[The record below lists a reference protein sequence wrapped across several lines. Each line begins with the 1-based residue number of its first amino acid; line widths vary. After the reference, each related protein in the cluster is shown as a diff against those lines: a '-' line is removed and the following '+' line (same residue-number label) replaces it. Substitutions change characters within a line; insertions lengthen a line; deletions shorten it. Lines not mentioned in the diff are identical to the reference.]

1 MFAKKFIAN
10 DGHRCDSLAEKI
22 IDDWFYSRKI
32 KHQVNVPYPGGDG
45 LTVDFLV
52 ENRWVEFFGLSGELK
67 KYDELKEK
75 KIKIAKKHKLNLI
88 EIYPHHLFPKNK
100 LDELLGFLGDKV

>member
-32 KHQVNVPYPGGDG
+32 KHQVNVPYPGVDG

-100 LDELLGFLGDKV
+100 LDELLGFLGNKV